1 MSGTFPRKRIVK
13 VFTRRFRG
21 NAAGGA
27 MAGGGRAQPLRHTLP
42 WVAGAVMVTSSEP
55 E

>member
-1 MSGTFPRKRIVK
+1 MSGAESDEEPSA
-13 VFTRRFRG
+13 RFRG
-21 NAAGGA
+21 NAAGRG
-27 MAGGGRAQPLRHTLP
+27 LSFFRHTLP